1 MPASVWIRCL
11 QLIPYLKKHG
21 VVSTVN
27 NPNTD
32 EDVAIF
38 VRWQDKQAY
47 KLAKNKKKKGQR
59 IIFDLCVN
67 YFDETGLFH
76 GEYGSTK
83 ERVMEA
89 ARMVELADIITCAS
103 EFIKQ
108 RASEYHPNVIYLPD
122 SVNFN
127 HFRFKKSHSDFDKRV
142 LTAVWAGQSN
152 KIAELVCLY
161 PLLSR
166 RRIPLVIISDKKP
179 SLPGPYIYMP
189 WSYHAFPR
197 NILRGDLCIAPR
209 STDNPYDLGHSHF
222 KIGVFMAEGVP
233 ALASPLPSYVE
244 VIGET
249 GAGKI
254 CDSEE
259 SWESTIDRVLED
271 RQMLKIWSL
280 AAQRRMY
287 LYSTESIAQR
297 YIQLFRDAK

>member
-179 SLPGPYIYMP
+179 SLPGPYTYMP

>member
-1 MPASVWIRCL
+1 L

-179 SLPGPYIYMP
+179 SLPGPYTYMP

>member
-1 MPASVWIRCL
+1 
-11 QLIPYLKKHG
+11 
-21 VVSTVN
+21 
-27 NPNTD
+27 
-32 EDVAIF
+32 
-38 VRWQDKQAY
+38 
-47 KLAKNKKKKGQR
+47 
-59 IIFDLCVN
+59 
-67 YFDETGLFH
+67 
-76 GEYGSTK
+76 
-83 ERVMEA
+83 
-89 ARMVELADIITCAS
+89 
-103 EFIKQ
+103 
-108 RASEYHPNVIYLPD
+108 
-122 SVNFN
+122 
-127 HFRFKKSHSDFDKRV
+127 
-142 LTAVWAGQSN
+142 
-152 KIAELVCLY
+152 
-161 PLLSR
+161 
-166 RRIPLVIISDKKP
+166 
-179 SLPGPYIYMP
+179 MP